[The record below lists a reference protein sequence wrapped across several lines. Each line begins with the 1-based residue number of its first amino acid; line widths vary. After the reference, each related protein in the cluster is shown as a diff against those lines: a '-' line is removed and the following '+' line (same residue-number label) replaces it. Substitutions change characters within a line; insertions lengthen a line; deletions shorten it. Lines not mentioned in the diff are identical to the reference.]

1 MKSIGSDM
9 AKGQLEGFGSEI
21 ESQAA
26 ARKIQSYQDALLYQ
40 NKAAI
45 KSHSPSKL
53 YRDEIGKNMAT
64 GIIVGLEETL
74 NAYDPTTLASGFI
87 NKLQSY
93 IFPGLAL
100 VASGKGTSLSSMTPV
115 NFGMSQ
121 NGSENYMGNISN
133 MPIGMNLPYKS
144 DLQLI
149 NQSLQNLT
157 DRMVEQ
163 TDSIIAEVG
172 SLRDDVNL
180 VGDRLSHLQVV
191 IDSRTIVGE
200 LAPAMNDELLKYG
213 ERINR
218 GV

>member
-1 MKSIGSDM
+1 MKDIGSNM
-9 AKGQLEGFGSEI
+9 AKGQFNGYQE
-21 ESQAA
+21 ESAKLSKTSGIDA
-26 ARKIQSYQDALLYQ
+26 KNVTVDAL
-40 NKAAI
+40 
-45 KSHSPSKL
+45 KSIWDINSPSKVMA
-53 YRDEIGKNMAT
+53 DEVGT
-64 GIIVGLEETL
+64 YLGQGLIVGMEDIIKS
-74 NAYDPTTLASGFI
+74 YDPTTLASGFI

-100 VASGKGTSLSSMTPV
+100 VASGKGSSLSSMTPV